1 MECEDTRLTDV
12 GRREKGKEER
22 KTGRKEKEDT
32 KERVDPKE
40 RDGPKESGQIQVTR
54 GKILGIIP
62 IGTARRVV
70 LRLIRGRLLNL
81 FLISVESV

>member
-1 MECEDTRLTDV
+1 MKGGKGDW
-12 GRREKGKEER
+12 EKGK
-22 KTGRKEKEDT
+22 KEDT

-62 IGTARRVV
+62 IGTGRRV
-70 LRLIRGRLLNL
+70 
-81 FLISVESV
+81 S